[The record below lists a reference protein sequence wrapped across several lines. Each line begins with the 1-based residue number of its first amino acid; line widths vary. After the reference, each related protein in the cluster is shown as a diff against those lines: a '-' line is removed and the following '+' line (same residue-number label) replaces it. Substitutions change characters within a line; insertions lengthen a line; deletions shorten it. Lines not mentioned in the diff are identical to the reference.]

1 MGSCVKAKT
10 FGIFERR
17 VDKRPATIDGA
28 MLVDSYE
35 PDYEGECESC
45 GASAIAQPL
54 VTVVRHGR
62 RIAHLGMCGPC
73 VWGEAAMLNPREW
86 NE

>member
-1 MGSCVKAKT
+1 MGSCVKT
-10 FGIFERR
+10 FGVFRMR
-17 VDKRPATIDGA
+17 KPSTIDGA
-28 MLVDSYE
+28 IMVDSYE

-45 GASAIAQPL
+45 GVSATEQPL

-62 RIAHLGMCGPC
+62 QIAHLGMCGPC
-73 VWGEAAMLNPREW
+73 TWGGAAMLNPREW